1 MSRDSRITAH
11 VLARVAHSRSQYQA
25 REQQYLTSIFDKER
39 ETMSTPT
46 SSNGLNTSGSQPV
59 RVQIGREQ
67 TVSDLGTKPVA
78 PNTDSSPMGE
88 QYQPSPIKVV
98 QTDHNA
104 LQGSNL
110 GNHLSG
116 NLDHVPAP
124 PTPGVREGMT
134 QFKSSRYETTPPFQ
148 SSTDETVGD

>member
-1 MSRDSRITAH
+1 
-11 VLARVAHSRSQYQA
+11 
-25 REQQYLTSIFDKER
+25 
-39 ETMSTPT
+39 MSTVT
-46 SSNGLNTSGSQPV
+46 SSNGLNTSGSSAV

-67 TVSDLGTKPVA
+67 TVSDLGVKATA
-78 PNTDSSPMGE
+78 PNADKNEMAE

-98 QTDHNA
+98 QVDHVA
-104 LQGSNL
+104 LLGSNL

-116 NLDHVPAP
+116 NLDHVSPP

-134 QFKSSRYETTPPFQ
+134 QAKMSRYETTPPFQ